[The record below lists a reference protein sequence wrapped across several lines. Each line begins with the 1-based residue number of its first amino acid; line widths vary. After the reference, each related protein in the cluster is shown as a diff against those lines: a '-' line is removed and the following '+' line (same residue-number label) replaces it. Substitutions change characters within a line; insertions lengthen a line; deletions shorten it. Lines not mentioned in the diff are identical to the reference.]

1 MYLTSAGVAGR
12 VRPRKLDAGH
22 ADVSFALR
30 NSALSRPA
38 QSYLGLEKMIVD

>member
-1 MYLTSAGVAGR
+1 VWPVESGR
-12 VRPRKLDAGH
+12 EKLDAGH